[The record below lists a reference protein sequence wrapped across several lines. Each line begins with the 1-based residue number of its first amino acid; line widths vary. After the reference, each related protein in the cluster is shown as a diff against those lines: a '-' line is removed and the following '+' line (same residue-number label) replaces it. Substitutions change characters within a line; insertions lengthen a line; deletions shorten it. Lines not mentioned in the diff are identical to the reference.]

1 MDSNFQALF
10 THLNPTEDQL
20 KAILQDLWR
29 KNDEKQ
35 KEISKIR
42 EENFAKSMEIIEMN
56 RKVEAL
62 TGKVEA
68 LTGKVEALTE
78 ENELLKMIKTCDDIS
93 CSVCLQNFDE
103 EDHQPY
109 VLSCPH
115 VICAECLFPALVR
128 ITLPA
133 PIPSGWSS
141 ATLNNAHMIQNQN
154 HPSKRCPVCREP
166 VTTKLKKVCLRS

>member
-62 TGKVEA
+62 T
-68 LTGKVEALTE
+68 E
-78 ENELLKMIKTCDDIS
+78 ENELLKMIKTCNDIS
-93 CSVCLQNFDE
+93 CSVCLENFDD

-115 VICAECLFPALVR
+115 VICSKCLWPAL
-128 ITLPA
+128 A
-133 PIPSGWSS
+133 PFALSS
-141 ATLNNAHMIQNQN
+141 KYPNNGHIIRDQN
-154 HPSKRCPVCREP
+154 HLSKRCPVCRER

>member
-62 TGKVEA
+62 T
-68 LTGKVEALTE
+68 E
-78 ENELLKMIKTCDDIS
+78 ENELLKMIKTCNDIS

-115 VICAECLFPALVR
+115 VICSECLFPALGR
-128 ITLPA
+128 LTLPA
-133 PIPSGWSS
+133 PMSSGGSLIE
-141 ATLNNAHMIQNQN
+141 TLNNAHMIQNQN

>member
-42 EENFAKSMEIIEMN
+42 EENFVKSMEIIEMN
-56 RKVEAL
+56 R
-62 TGKVEA
+62 
-68 LTGKVEALTE
+68 KVEALTE
-78 ENELLKMIKTCDDIS
+78 ENELLKMIKTCNDIS

-115 VICAECLFPALVR
+115 VICAECLFPALGR
-128 ITLPA
+128 LTLPA

-141 ATLNNAHMIQNQN
+141 ATLNNGHMIQNQN

>member
-10 THLNPTEDQL
+10 THLTHDQV
-20 KAILQDLWR
+20 KAVLQDLWR

-62 TGKVEA
+62 T
-68 LTGKVEALTE
+68 E
-78 ENELLKMIKTCDDIS
+78 ENELLKMIKTCNDIS

-115 VICAECLFPALVR
+115 IICSDCLDNVNVVSERQNDDRNHDQNLSSKICPECN
-128 ITLPA
+128 
-133 PIPSGWSS
+133 G
-141 ATLNNAHMIQNQN
+141 
-154 HPSKRCPVCREP
+154 P
-166 VTTKLKKVCLRS
+166 VTTTLKKGCLRA

>member
-42 EENFAKSMEIIEMN
+42 EDLSMEIIEMS
-56 RKVEAL
+56 R
-62 TGKVEA
+62 
-68 LTGKVEALTE
+68 KVEALTE
-78 ENELLKMIKTCDDIS
+78 ENELLKMIKTCNDIS
-93 CSVCLQNFDE
+93 CSVCLRNFDE

-115 VICAECLFPALVR
+115 VICAECLFPALVPAPLL
-128 ITLPA
+128 TLPA
-133 PIPSGWSS
+133 PIGSGWSLIE
-141 ATLNNAHMIQNQN
+141 TLNNAHMIQNQN

>member
-62 TGKVEA
+62 TD
-68 LTGKVEALTE
+68 
-78 ENELLKMIKTCDDIS
+78 ENELLKMIKACDDIS
-93 CSVCLQNFDE
+93 CSVCLENFDE

-109 VLSCPH
+109 GLSCPH
-115 VICAECLFPALVR
+115 VICSQCLYPALVR
-128 ITLPA
+128 LDRLSFPA
-133 PIPSGWSS
+133 HSS
-141 ATLNNAHMIQNQN
+141 ECLNNAHIIPDQN

>member
-20 KAILQDLWR
+20 KAILQELWR

-62 TGKVEA
+62 TD
-68 LTGKVEALTE
+68 
-78 ENELLKMIKTCDDIS
+78 ENELLKMIKTCNDIS
-93 CSVCLQNFDE
+93 CSVCLENFDD

-115 VICAECLFPALVR
+115 VICSQCLYPALVR
-128 ITLPA
+128 L
-133 PIPSGWSS
+133 GLSS
-141 ATLNNAHMIQNQN
+141 EYLNNAHVIHNQN

>member
-42 EENFAKSMEIIEMN
+42 EENFAKSIEIMKMN
-56 RKVEAL
+56 RKVENL
-62 TGKVEA
+62 TN
-68 LTGKVEALTE
+68 
-78 ENELLKMIKTCDDIS
+78 ENELLKMIKTCDDVS
-93 CSVCLQNFDE
+93 CSVCLENFDAE
-103 EDHQPY
+103 EHQAY

-115 VICAECLFPALVR
+115 VICSKCLYPALEPNVPSVVSETTIRNGHPVTTSR
-128 ITLPA
+128 IA
-133 PIPSGWSS
+133 PRSER
-141 ATLNNAHMIQNQN
+141 LNNGHIIRDQN

>member
-62 TGKVEA
+62 T
-68 LTGKVEALTE
+68 E
-78 ENELLKMIKTCDDIS
+78 ENELLKMIKTCNDIS

-115 VICAECLFPALVR
+115 VICSECLFPALV
-128 ITLPA
+128 PA
-133 PIPSGWSS
+133 PVGSGLPPLDLIE
-141 ATLNNAHMIQNQN
+141 TLNNAHMIQNQN

>member
-29 KNDEKQ
+29 KNDKKQ
-35 KEISKIR
+35 KKISKIR

-62 TGKVEA
+62 TD
-68 LTGKVEALTE
+68 
-78 ENELLKMIKTCDDIS
+78 ENELLKMIKTCNDIS
-93 CSVCLQNFDE
+93 CSVCLENFDE

-115 VICAECLFPALVR
+115 VICSE
-128 ITLPA
+128 
-133 PIPSGWSS
+133 
-141 ATLNNAHMIQNQN
+141 
-154 HPSKRCPVCREP
+154 
-166 VTTKLKKVCLRS
+166 

>member
-35 KEISKIR
+35 KEINKIR
-42 EENFAKSMEIIEMN
+42 EENFAKSMEVIEMN

-62 TGKVEA
+62 TD
-68 LTGKVEALTE
+68 
-78 ENELLKMIKTCDDIS
+78 ENELLKMIKSSNDIS
-93 CSVCLQNFDE
+93 CSVCLENFDE

-115 VICAECLFPALVR
+115 VICSTCLYPALVR
-128 ITLPA
+128 LA
-133 PIPSGWSS
+133 LSS
-141 ATLNNAHMIQNQN
+141 EYLNNAHVIHNLN
-154 HPSKRCPVCREP
+154 HPSKRCPICREP
-166 VTTKLKKVCLRS
+166 VTTKLKKVCLRP